1 MQQMTYFFDLYS
13 SSISLSLCNDW
24 EHVIESRRREMMCRA
39 AGDDAAL
46 QREEVAMEIM
56 VMIGFII
63 MR

>member
-1 MQQMTYFFDLYS
+1 
-13 SSISLSLCNDW
+13 
-24 EHVIESRRREMMCRA
+24 MMICRA